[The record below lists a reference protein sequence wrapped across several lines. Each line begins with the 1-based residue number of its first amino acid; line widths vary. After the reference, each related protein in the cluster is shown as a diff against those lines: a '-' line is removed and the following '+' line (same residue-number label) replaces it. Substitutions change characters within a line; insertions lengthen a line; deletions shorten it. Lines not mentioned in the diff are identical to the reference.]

1 MHIFLS
7 ILIAVVIAAVFSV
20 AAYIRTKELEISLRR
35 KAALAALR
43 FLYVFIIAFI
53 LFSPL
58 VRLRVRVIEKPQVFL
73 ALDLSKSMAADSIAA
88 LSVAERLSE
97 SLQEKFNVREL
108 SFGSNATDF
117 SALFDKISLLQ
128 NPEIPSAVVMLTDG
142 NYNYG
147 ASPLYSYQNISLPF
161 YALAFGDTTLYPDIS
176 ITRVNNNKYAYLNN
190 LFPVEVLMETS
201 NTDVRDASV
210 SIFHNGNKIDEKP
223 LSGGSSSVQF
233 DIKAEKAGLQAYTV
247 RVSSIKGEK
256 NLTNNSR
263 TFYIEV
269 LDGKQKILILAAAPH
284 PDIAAIRRSLE
295 SGDMF
300 ETSLYVGKEVP
311 NGLQNLEAYNLVF
324 LHGLPSVAVPL
335 RVAALKDKSLFVII
349 SESSDLNALRELNTG
364 FNVTLKSNAFSEAVA
379 ERNGSFGL
387 FSISKEDEDVL
398 KQFPPLSVP
407 FGTYGTGASGVSG
420 AFGASGFSGE
430 TFLTQKVLGVS
441 SENPLLWFSV
451 HGGRGVGVFAGS
463 GIYRWSLNNYFQ
475 KQNTAVFDDI
485 MTKSVQLLANR
496 ANKEPLVVRHPRYFY
511 EQTPIILNAELYN
524 ALFEPIENEKVSIS
538 IYDSSGQEYPYTFS
552 PQGKFYNLNA
562 GYLPVGG
569 YRYTAKAKVG
579 NNDLSQSGAFSII
592 PLQLED
598 AEMPANITFLREM
611 ALRYDGALF
620 TAARREVQDG
630 RVVQV
635 DDWVSELVE
644 ALENRP
650 ELKTQIRYEER
661 SHSLI
666 ELWWIWLLLV
676 LLMGGEWFL
685 RKYSAGVI

>member
-7 ILIAVVIAAVFSV
+7 ILIAAVIAAAFSI

-35 KAALAALR
+35 KVVLAALR
-43 FLYVFIIAFI
+43 FFYVFIIAFI

-58 VRLRVRVIEKPQVFL
+58 IRLRVRVVEKPQIFL
-73 ALDLSKSMAADSIAA
+73 ALDMSKSMVADSVAA
-88 LSVAERLSE
+88 ASIAERLSE
-97 SLQEKFNVREL
+97 KLQEKFNVREL

-117 SALFDKISLLQ
+117 SALFDKISVLQ
-128 NPEIPSAVVMLTDG
+128 NPEIPSAVVMITDG

-147 ASPLYSYQNISLPF
+147 TSPLYSYQNISLPF
-161 YALAFGDTTLYPDIS
+161 YAFAFGDTTLYPDIS
-176 ITRVNNNKYAYLNN
+176 ITRINNNRYAYLNN
-190 LFPVEVLMETS
+190 LFPVEVLVETS

-210 SIFHNGNKIDEKP
+210 SIFHNGKKLDEKP
-223 LSGGSSSVQF
+223 LVGSSVQF

-247 RVSSIKGEK
+247 RVSGINGEK
-256 NLTNNSR
+256 NTANNSR

-300 ETSLYVGKEVP
+300 ETSLYVGKEVL
-311 NGLQNLEAYNLVF
+311 NGLRDLDAYNLVF
-324 LHGLPSVAVPL
+324 LHGLPSATLPL
-335 RVAALKDKSLFVII
+335 RATSLKEKSLFVII

-364 FNVTLKSNAFSEAVA
+364 FNIVPKSNNFSEAVA

-387 FSISKEDEDVL
+387 FSISKEDEDIL
-398 KQFPPLSVP
+398 KQFPPLNVA
-407 FGTYGTGASGVSG
+407 FGTYNTTT
-420 AFGASGFSGE
+420 SGE

-463 GIYRWSLNNYFQ
+463 GIYRWALNNYFQ

-485 MTKSVQLLANR
+485 MAKSVQLLANR
-496 ANKEPLVVRHPRYFY
+496 ANKEPLVVRNPRYFY

-524 ALFEPIENEKVSIS
+524 ALFEPVENEKVSIS

-552 PQGKFYNLNA
+552 PRGKFYYLNA
-562 GYLPVGG
+562 GYLPVGS

-579 NNDLSQSGAFSII
+579 NNDLSKSGAFSII

-598 AEMPANITFLREM
+598 AEMPANLTFLRDM
-611 ALRYDGALF
+611 AMRYDGAVF
-620 TAARREVQDG
+620 TEAGTPQTQAVQ
-630 RVVQV
+630 
-635 DDWVSELVE
+635 ELINT
-644 ALENRP
+644 LESRP

-666 ELWWIWLLLV
+666 KLWWIWLLLV

-685 RKYSAGVI
+685 RKYSAGVV